1 MDKIGVAVGM
11 GDANYFSWMFRKAEG
26 SSPTEYRKQWWNI
39 EDVAKIA
46 HLYLYNKTVKMTTQS
61 ILKLKNGTGHKSI
74 WRVTAAGLGWILQL
88 LLYAMQINPG
98 G

>member
-1 MDKIGVAVGM
+1 
-11 GDANYFSWMFRKAEG
+11 
-26 SSPTEYRKQWWNI
+26 
-39 EDVAKIA
+39 
-46 HLYLYNKTVKMTTQS
+46 MTTQS